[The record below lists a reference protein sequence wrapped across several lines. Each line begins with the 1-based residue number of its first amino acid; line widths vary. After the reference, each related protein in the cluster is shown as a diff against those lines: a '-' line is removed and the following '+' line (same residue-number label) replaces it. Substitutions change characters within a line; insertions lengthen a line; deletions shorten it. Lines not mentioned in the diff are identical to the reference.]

1 MGGTL
6 DRNGNET
13 DFAYYTSGGST
24 GLLHTV
30 SVHQGSSTGSVLS
43 TTTKFYDPTTLMPTE
58 TVVDGSETDQSY
70 DYLNRVVTTTV
81 HPSSTLTLTSS
92 SVYNRYQLLQTVDY
106 YLRATSYVYDLM
118 NRPLTVTQ
126 ELRPGGPSI
135 TTSRQYNPAGLT
147 TAAVDGNA
155 NRSLFYFDQR
165 QRPVKTIVAAC
176 TPLEATT
183 QTVYDANS
191 NVVTRID
198 ERGNAWPSTYTVRN
212 RAATSADP
220 LGDTTYNSY
229 TTDGLLLST
238 TNANGHTSTN
248 SYYPCCPRL
257 LKVTDQYGNY
267 KTFYYDFNGNTTQI
281 TDESGRTFNWT
292 YDGMNRQ
299 TLMIAASGSLN
310 LTSSTF
316 YSPPPALGTIGAS
329 TTAVNP
335 AGQTIVSSFDGMG
348 RILSTSGNTAPMSYT
363 YDATFGT
370 GANAGLV
377 MTAVVTGS
385 GGTTLSTSAL
395 ADGAGRTV
403 RSFDG
408 LGNAVYMTYD
418 NNSNLLSTTDQDN
431 RATVNAYDSRNRLT
445 STQQNTGGQ
454 FTTTSYSYDPTN
466 NTTQVVDAEG
476 KTTRYGYDLANRRTS
491 TTYAYGTADA
501 RTWGMTYTP
510 LGQLAALAK
519 PGGVNIAYGYDNRE
533 LLLTKTYMQG
543 SGTLGTDVFTYSPN
557 RLLLSTTGGLYGMN
571 VSRGTANYDA
581 ANRLTQ
587 ETQNFGSLSK
597 SVSYAYTPDS
607 LVSEIV
613 YADSTTVTRNYNNHR
628 LLYQVLAG
636 STTQA
641 TFAYDPADRR
651 STMTCGNSAVT
662 TWTLDKN
669 SQVTALAV
677 TLGSGTLQA
686 WDYGYSN
693 AGDPLSQTDASF
705 GTMSEAYQYDG
716 LHRLTAYQKG
726 QITGSNSIAYPG
738 ASQAWQLTS
747 GGRLVAVDVT
757 VGTLA
762 TTDTRTHNNIH
773 ALTNRTA
780 PAASTQLYDN
790 DANQTDDG
798 SQYKFV
804 YDANDQL
811 QQVLNRGTL
820 ALVASYAYDAL
831 GRCAQ
836 KYVASGGTTTNYFY
850 NDQQVIEEYVNGGTA
865 ATYTYADG
873 IDERIAMN
881 RGGTLYYYH
890 ANRLGSTY
898 LLTNGTA
905 GIAERYAYSPYGSVA
920 VSNSAYTS
928 SGTVSSAGNPY
939 LFTGR
944 EFDPES
950 GLYNYRARTYDPVQ
964 GRFKQLDPIGVDGG
978 TNLYEYVGSDP
989 TDREDPSGN
998 IMRTVPRCCVKSFT
1012 TPAGNVQPTFT
1023 QDYLG
1028 NKGASAWLPTG
1039 NYEAH
1044 FTVHA
1049 TFEQDGAA
1057 GNCCCCAAC
1066 CQYRQFVKGHYVQGA
1081 AIIHSRP
1088 PVHGN
1093 TFPPLSD
1100 TDWTEDVVYY
1110 RGNLHR
1116 FGDPVRGKSA
1126 SNHYSSDRTS
1136 YLMSDSPG
1144 FPEVDQLGLNSV
1156 RKLGVD
1162 LSFASVIVDYCQYTL
1177 HYHQDPNPF
1186 SPQSYERWAPY
1197 IVREHLFDVKG
1208 TLNAAQVNWRTGLRR

>member
-1 MGGTL
+1 MQQIVNSPRQALIASSFQLTSGSWESAITYSSSISYVPPTGYLEPPDGDVPGRTTGVVRDPVTNLVLQRTYADGSTESYAYNSFNEVTNYVDQLGNSSSWTYDSRGNMLSHAVPATTCGTAAESWSYNSQGQVLTYTDFNSNVTSYVYSGGTGELQAVVLAGGGTGSVQPSGTVGYGYTGLGLVNSTTDAYGRVVSFGFDAANRLGVTSYADSSTETVNYNASSGTSNPAQLGGTL

-43 TTTKFYDPTTLMPTE
+43 TTTKFYDPVTLMPTE
-58 TVVDGSETDQSY
+58 MVVDGSETDQSY

-147 TAAVDGNA
+147 TAAVDGNN

-165 QRPVKTIVAAC
+165 QRPVKTTVAAC

-191 NVVTRID
+191 NVLTRID

-212 RAATSADP
+212 QAATSADP

-348 RILSTSGNTAPMSYT
+348 RMLSTSGNTAPMSYT

-370 GANAGLV
+370 GAYAGLV

-408 LGNAVYMTYD
+408 LGNSVYMTYD

-431 RATVNAYDSRNRLT
+431 RATVNAYDARNRLT

-533 LLLTKTYMQG
+533 LLLTRTYMQG
-543 SGTLGTDVFTYSPN
+543 SGTLGTDVFTYSP
-557 RLLLSTTGGLYGMN
+557 
-571 VSRGTANYDA
+571 
-581 ANRLTQ
+581 
-587 ETQNFGSLSK
+587 
-597 SVSYAYTPDS
+597 
-607 LVSEIV
+607 
-613 YADSTTVTRNYNNHR
+613 
-628 LLYQVLAG
+628 
-636 STTQA
+636 
-641 TFAYDPADRR
+641 
-651 STMTCGNSAVT
+651 
-662 TWTLDKN
+662 
-669 SQVTALAV
+669 
-677 TLGSGTLQA
+677 
-686 WDYGYSN
+686 
-693 AGDPLSQTDASF
+693 
-705 GTMSEAYQYDG
+705 
-716 LHRLTAYQKG
+716 
-726 QITGSNSIAYPG
+726 
-738 ASQAWQLTS
+738 
-747 GGRLVAVDVT
+747 
-757 VGTLA
+757 
-762 TTDTRTHNNIH
+762 
-773 ALTNRTA
+773 
-780 PAASTQLYDN
+780 
-790 DANQTDDG
+790 
-798 SQYKFV
+798 
-804 YDANDQL
+804 
-811 QQVLNRGTL
+811 
-820 ALVASYAYDAL
+820 
-831 GRCAQ
+831 
-836 KYVASGGTTTNYFY
+836 
-850 NDQQVIEEYVNGGTA
+850 
-865 ATYTYADG
+865 
-873 IDERIAMN
+873 
-881 RGGTLYYYH
+881 
-890 ANRLGSTY
+890 
-898 LLTNGTA
+898 
-905 GIAERYAYSPYGSVA
+905 
-920 VSNSAYTS
+920 
-928 SGTVSSAGNPY
+928 
-939 LFTGR
+939 
-944 EFDPES
+944 
-950 GLYNYRARTYDPVQ
+950 
-964 GRFKQLDPIGVDGG
+964 
-978 TNLYEYVGSDP
+978 
-989 TDREDPSGN
+989 
-998 IMRTVPRCCVKSFT
+998 
-1012 TPAGNVQPTFT
+1012 
-1023 QDYLG
+1023 
-1028 NKGASAWLPTG
+1028 
-1039 NYEAH
+1039 
-1044 FTVHA
+1044 
-1049 TFEQDGAA
+1049 
-1057 GNCCCCAAC
+1057 
-1066 CQYRQFVKGHYVQGA
+1066 
-1081 AIIHSRP
+1081 
-1088 PVHGN
+1088 
-1093 TFPPLSD
+1093 
-1100 TDWTEDVVYY
+1100 
-1110 RGNLHR
+1110 
-1116 FGDPVRGKSA
+1116 KSA
-1126 SNHYSSDRTS
+1126 ALEQHRRA
-1136 YLMSDSPG
+1136 L
-1144 FPEVDQLGLNSV
+1144 
-1156 RKLGVD
+1156 
-1162 LSFASVIVDYCQYTL
+1162 
-1177 HYHQDPNPF
+1177 
-1186 SPQSYERWAPY
+1186 SYERQPG
-1197 IVREHLFDVKG
+1197 HG
-1208 TLNAAQVNWRTGLRR
+1208 QLRRRQPADARDRKTSAACRNR